1 MSRKL
6 KKEKVWHAIR
16 RLSISIIMLMA
27 VALLIKFAP
36 NYEINH
42 LADRTNL
49 IINNNNIT
57 TSLKSDILIE
67 NNEIYLS
74 IDDVKNFFD
83 EYLIIEDNKII
94 TTSSTKTVAIP
105 LEGNKIYENGSYTS
119 LDYKIIQKDDKY
131 YVPISKLNKVYNYEI
146 KYSED
151 ENIVTVDSLSRKAVT
166 AIAAKNLKVKFKPTT
181 FSKTVDKVK
190 RGDTLTIIENVD
202 SKKWIKVRTADGVIG
217 YVKYSKLINETTVR
231 EDLER
236 TKIDGKVSIAWDYYN
251 QYNVAPSRTGTIKG
265 VNVVAPSFF
274 ELRSDGSLAVN
285 VGTSG
290 TNYIKWARQNNIE
303 VWPVLSNSMLND
315 LDAVSKILSTFET
328 RSNLINNIISELTK
342 IDVQGIHVDFENM
355 NMSDKDNYSR
365 FIIELAPRLR
375 EIGMRLSVLLTAP
388 DGSDT
393 WSLCYDRNTIGK
405 VADYVVFMGYDQNTA
420 SSQTAGTIAGAD
432 WVELNINK
440 FLGQEGISKDKI
452 ILAMPFYTR
461 LWTEKEGKL
470 SSKVVNMKDINIPT
484 NATKSWDDNLKQNYI
499 EYTQDNAICKMW
511 IEDEDSISSKLDLV
525 NKYDL
530 AGAGF
535 WEKDR
540 ENEDIW
546 DIVDEKLN

>member
-151 ENIVTVDSLSRKAVT
+151 ENIVTVDSLSRKSVT
-166 AIAAKNLKVKFKPTT
+166 AIASKNLKVKFKPTT

-236 TKIDGKVSIAWDYYN
+236 TKIEGKVSIAWDYYN

-303 VWPVLSNSMLND
+303 VWPVLSNSMLNN

-328 RSNLINNIISELTK
+328 RSNLIDNIISELTK

-470 SSKVVNMKDINIPT
+470 SSKVVNMKDINIPS